1 MAKISFANLK
11 LKVNDT
17 AQTVKCGDAEI
28 EVLQYLPVAD
38 KTDLISITVQQAME
52 NGVIHPVRLEQYFY
66 LNIMYLYTNFNFTDK
81 QKEDPD
87 KLYDML
93 ESNGVIDAVIGTM
106 NQEEYDGLYKALE
119 DYIEAYKVARANLA
133 SAVYK
138 VLEDLPGTIEM
149 AKEFLKDFDP
159 SQFKEVIAF
168 AQGANANRP
177 IPEGDT
183 PIDKAFNQIGQN

>member
-17 AQTVKCGDAEI
+17 VQTVKCGDAEI

-38 KTDLISITVQQAME
+38 KTDLISITIQQAME

-66 LNIMYLYTNFNFTDK
+66 LNLMYLYTNFNFTDK

-93 ESNGVIDAVIGTM
+93 ESNGIIDAVTGTM
-106 NQEEYDGLYKALE
+106 DQKEMSDLYEYLKE
-119 DYIEAYKVARANLA
+119 YIENYKESRANLA

-138 VLEDLPGTIEM
+138 VLEDLPGSIEM

-177 IPEGDT
+177 IPESDT
-183 PIDKAFNQIGQN
+183 PLDKAFNQIGQN

>member
-17 AQTVKCGDAEI
+17 VQTVKCGDAEI
-28 EVLQYLPVAD
+28 EVLQYLPIAD
-38 KTDLISITVQQAME
+38 KTDLVSITVQQAIE
-52 NGVIHPVRLEQYFY
+52 NGIIHPVRLEQYFY

-93 ESNGVIDAVIGTM
+93 ESNGIIDAVTGAM
-106 NQEEYDGLYKALE
+106 NQDEMGDLYEYLE
-119 DYIEAYKVARANLA
+119 DYMANYKESRANLA

-177 IPEGDT
+177 IPEGDIL
-183 PIDKAFNQIGQN
+183 IDNAFN

>member
-17 AQTVKCGDAEI
+17 VQIVKYGDAEI

-93 ESNGVIDAVIGTM
+93 ESNGVIDAVIGAM

-119 DYIEAYKVARANLA
+119 DYMETLAKHESSAAYMIGKIIN
-133 SAVYK
+133 
-138 VLEDLPGTIEM
+138 DLPLNAAAAAEIV
-149 AKEFLKDFDP
+149 DN
-159 SQFKEVIAF
+159 FKPEKYQAVVDF
-168 AQGANANRP
+168 AQAANGGRTLATVP
-177 IPEGDT
+177 DAQ
-183 PIDKAFNQIGQN
+183 K

>member
-17 AQTVKCGDAEI
+17 VQTVKCGDTEI
-28 EVLQYLPVAD
+28 EVLQYLPIAD

-93 ESNGVIDAVIGTM
+93 ESNGIIDAVTGAM
-106 NQEEYDGLYKALE
+106 NQDEISDLYEYLE
-119 DYIEAYKVARANLA
+119 DYIETLSKHESSAAYMIGKIIN
-133 SAVYK
+133 
-138 VLEDLPGTIEM
+138 DLPLNAAAAAEIVDNFRPEKYQ
-149 AKEFLKDFDP
+149 AVVD
-159 SQFKEVIAF
+159 F
-168 AQGANANRP
+168 AQAANGGRTLATVP
-177 IPEGDT
+177 DT
-183 PIDKAFNQIGQN
+183 QK

>member
-11 LKVNDT
+11 LKVDDT
-17 AQTVKCGDAEI
+17 VQTVKCGDAEI
-28 EVLQYLPVAD
+28 EVLQYLPIAD

-93 ESNGVIDAVIGTM
+93 ESNGIIDAVTGTM
-106 NQEEYDGLYKALE
+106 NQDEISDLYEYLE
-119 DYIEAYKVARANLA
+119 DYLENYQKSRANLA

-183 PIDKAFNQIGQN
+183 PIDNAFNYIGQN